1 MMRRL
6 IALCALGLLSLSAC
20 DKKEAPAPAAT
31 EAASAAP
38 APVAAAPAPAPA
50 ATPEPMVDV
59 GTLPVEEQ
67 YEADAEKEIT
77 PSNLSAALDALE
89 KEIGAP

>member
-6 IALCALGLLSLSAC
+6 IALCALGLLSLAAC

-38 APVAAAPAPAPA
+38 LAPAPVAAAPAP
-50 ATPEPMVDV
+50 TSEPMVDIA
-59 GTLPVEEQ
+59 TLPVEEQ
-67 YEADAEKEIT
+67 YEADAEKELT
-77 PSNLSAALDALE
+77 PSNLSAQLDALE
-89 KEIGAP
+89 KEIDAP